1 MKECE
6 SLVELKMMG
15 IGGEGIGNLLMQR
28 KVHLSGPW
36 IPGTIRILLVFRVDW
51 LYWWWEGQVGYYSP
65 PPPPTEISNV
75 AWVWGCLAFLNNVGY
90 ICKSQDYHFQRYHS
104 LSDLPLI
111 VVSLYH
117 CLLYCLTPGPVLAF
131 RDTWNA
137 KQEFVLIMQYWFIQ
151 AGKKENAGG
160 ICKDWWLS
168 NSVGFWDSFCF
179 HFDWV

>member
-1 MKECE
+1 MRIFGGIEDDGDRGRRDWE
-6 SLVELKMMG
+6 STHAKKGAPVWALNTRYYSNTSG
-15 IGGEGIGNLLMQR
+15 ISSGLTLLMVGR
-28 KVHLSGPW
+28 TGW
-36 IPGTIRILLVFRVDW
+36 LL
-51 LYWWWEGQVGYYSP
+51 L